1 MRRVLCGLWAALTL
15 ACPPLHSSSLDGL
28 TVVGVDFDPSTQPV
42 TSDQLPALVAVKP
55 GEPLDVRL
63 VRQTIHNLYATGRY
77 KDVEVEATRAGDGVR
92 VTFVTQP
99 SWFIGLVGVTGVP
112 GPPTPGHL
120 INVTELEAG
129 EPHSEEKTAY
139 AEQQIRGLL
148 KENGFYLAGVEIVEN
163 KHPEYQQ
170 IDVVFEVDAGERAG
184 LGEVIVAPDPRLTLS
199 ADELRRIA
207 KWREDKP
214 LTQRRVRRGLERI
227 EKYLQQRHHWQ
238 AQARKVDLVYD
249 PDVNRVDVVLHI
261 VPGPR
266 VMVRLD
272 GADFSPA
279 QLQKY
284 LPIFEEGDVDED
296 LLSEGASNLRDY
308 LQTQGYFSASV
319 EHFLVRDSEEEVH
332 VVYRVERGPR
342 QRLSSIRIA
351 GNRYFD
357 LETIRERLLIQ
368 EKTFQQRRGR
378 FSQSLL
384 ERDVGAIEE
393 LYRTNGFRDVK
404 VTSRVNSNFGGKTGN
419 LAVFLTIEEGPLTLV
434 SDLTILGT
442 EQIPVEE
449 FLPELSSAR
458 GQPFSEINVATDRD
472 LILGYYYDEGFQDAR
487 FGWRYDAAGS
497 PNRVS
502 VEYKIE
508 EGEPLRVRGPIVS
521 GLHHTRETLVDRQI
535 RIFPDEPLS
544 QTAML
549 ETQRRLYDL
558 GVFSK
563 VDVDLQ
569 NPDGEEPSK
578 NVLVQVE
585 EARRWS
591 VGVGGGAEF
600 ARIGGNTGDL
610 TSPVGNASF
619 SPRVTLEFT
628 RLNLR
633 GKGHTASLRTRFSDL
648 QQRALFTYENPRWT
662 GSDRWRMT
670 VSSLFDTSRNV
681 RTFTGQRLEGAFQL
695 HHKLSKPSTALYRFT
710 YRRTSIDE
718 NSLQI
723 SPGLIPRA
731 SQPVRVG
738 LLGGTY
744 IQDRRDE
751 PTDATKGLYN
761 TVDLGLA
768 SGAWASEPDFFRILG
783 QNSSYHRLP
792 GRLIVART
800 LQLGFMFPWG
810 EVLQVSPDSTAFP
823 DQASNPD
830 LRIPLSER
838 FFFGGA
844 NSHRGFPINQAGPR
858 DPVTGFPIGGGAVLL
873 NSVELRFPLVGE
885 NIGGVLFH
893 DAGNAYSRPGRISFR
908 GKQKPITVDD
918 QIAGYEFDYMVHA
931 VGFGLRYRTP
941 IGPIRLDLGYSVN
954 PPRFIGFEGTRQEL
968 LAGQGMTT
976 QQRISHFQF
985 HFSLGQTF

>member
-1 MRRVLCGLWAALTL
+1 MRRVLFGLWAALTL
-15 ACPPLHSSSLDGL
+15 AWTPLNSSSLDGL
-28 TVVGVDFDPSTQPV
+28 TVVGVDFDPRAQPV
-42 TSDQLPALVAVKP
+42 AGSRLSALVAVKP
-55 GEPLDVRL
+55 GEPLDVRR
-63 VRQTIHNLYATGRY
+63 VRQTIHDLYATGRY
-77 KDVEVEATRAGDGVR
+77 KDIEVEATRAGDGVR

-99 SWFIGLVGVTGVP
+99 SWFIGLVDVTGVP
-112 GPPTPGHL
+112 RPPTPGHL

-129 EPHSEEKTAY
+129 ELYSEEKTAY
-139 AEQQIRGLL
+139 AKQQIRRLL
-148 KENGFYLAGVEIVEN
+148 KENGFYLASVEVDET
-163 KHPEYQQ
+163 KHPEHQQ
-170 IDVVFEVDAGERAG
+170 IDVVFEVNAGERAG
-184 LGEVIVAPDPRLTLS
+184 MGEVIVAPDPGLTVS

-207 KWREDKP
+207 KWREGKP

-227 EKYLQQRHHWQ
+227 EKYLQRCHHWQ

-249 PDVNRVDVVLHI
+249 PDVNRVDVVLHV

-296 LLSEGASNLRDY
+296 LLAEGASNLRDY

-319 EHFLVRDSEEEVH
+319 EYFLERDRKEEVRI
-332 VVYRVERGPR
+332 VYRVERGPR
-342 QRLSSIRIA
+342 QRLSSVRIA
-351 GNRYFD
+351 GNHYFD

-368 EKTFQQRRGR
+368 ERTMQQRRGR

-384 ERDVGAIEE
+384 ERDVEAIEE

-404 VTSRVNSNFGGKTGN
+404 VTSRVDSNFGGKTGN
-419 LAVFLTIEEGPLTLV
+419 LAVLLTIDEGSPTLV
-434 SDLTILGT
+434 SEVTILGT
-442 EQIPVEE
+442 EQIAAQE
-449 FLPELSSAR
+449 FLPELSSAP

-472 LILGYYYDEGFQDAR
+472 LILGRYYDEGFHDAR
-487 FGWRYDAAGS
+487 FGWRYEPAGN
-497 PNRVS
+497 PNRVA

-508 EGEPLRVRGPIVS
+508 EGEPLRVRRPIVS
-521 GLHHTRETLVDRQI
+521 GLRHTRETLVDRQI

-558 GVFSK
+558 GIFSK

-585 EARRWS
+585 EAKRWS

-600 ARIGGNTGDL
+600 ARIGGRTGDV
-610 TSPVGNASF
+610 VGNASF

-633 GKGHTASLRTRFSDL
+633 GKAHTVSLRTRFSDL

-681 RTFTGQRLEGAFQL
+681 RTFTGRRLEGVFQL
-695 HHKLSKPSTALYRFT
+695 QHKLSKPSTALYRFT
-710 YRRTSIDE
+710 YRRTRIDE
-718 NSLQI
+718 VRIDPNEIDL
-723 SPGLIPRA
+723 A

-744 IQDRRDE
+744 IQDRRDN
-751 PTDATKGLYN
+751 PTDATKGLFN
-761 TVDLGLA
+761 SLDLGVA
-768 SGAWASEPDFFRILG
+768 SGVWASEPDFVRLLG
-783 QNSSYHRLP
+783 QNSTYYPLA
-792 GRLIVART
+792 GRVVLART
-800 LQLGFMFPWG
+800 LQLGLMLPWG
-810 EVLQVSPDSTAFP
+810 EVPHPTSDSACMDFP
-823 DQASNPD
+823 SNPD
-830 LRIPLSER
+830 SRIPLSER

-858 DPVTGFPIGGGAVLL
+858 DCITGFPIGGGAVLL

-885 NIGGVLFH
+885 NVGGVLFH
-893 DAGNAYSRPGRISFR
+893 DAGNAYSRLGRISFR
-908 GKQKPITVDD
+908 AKQEMD
-918 QIAGYEFDYMVHA
+918 EFDYMVHA

-941 IGPIRLDLGYSVN
+941 IGPMRLDLAYSVN
-954 PPRFIGFEGTRQEL
+954 PPRFLAFEGAR
-968 LAGQGMTT
+968 
-976 QQRISHFQF
+976 QRISHFQF

>member
-1 MRRVLCGLWAALTL
+1 MRRVLFGLWAALTL
-15 ACPPLHSSSLDGL
+15 AWTPLNSSSLDGL
-28 TVVGVDFDPSTQPV
+28 TVVGVEFDPRTQPV
-42 TSDQLPALVAVKP
+42 AGSQLPALVAVKP
-55 GEPLDVRL
+55 GAPLDVRL
-63 VRQTIHNLYATGRY
+63 VRQTIHDLYATGRY
-77 KDVEVEATRAGDGVR
+77 KDIEVEATRAGDGVR

-99 SWFIGLVGVTGVP
+99 SWFIGLVDVTGVP
-112 GPPTPGHL
+112 RPPTPGHL
-120 INVTELEAG
+120 MNVTELEAG
-129 EPHSEEKTAY
+129 ELYSEEKTAF
-139 AEQQIRGLL
+139 AEWQIRSLL
-148 KENGFYLAGVEIVEN
+148 RENGFYLASVEVDEN
-163 KHPEYQQ
+163 KHPEHQQ
-170 IDVVFEVDAGERAG
+170 IDVVFAVNAGERAG
-184 LGEVIVAPDPRLTLS
+184 MGEVIVAPDPGLTVS

-207 KWREDKP
+207 KWREGKP
-214 LTQRRVRRGLERI
+214 LTQRRVRKGLERI
-227 EKYLQQRHHWQ
+227 KKYLQRRHHWQ

-249 PDVNRVDVVLHI
+249 PDVNRVDVVLHV

-296 LLSEGASNLRDY
+296 LLAEGANNLRDY

-319 EHFLVRDSEEEVH
+319 EYFLERDSKEEVRI
-332 VVYRVERGPR
+332 VYRVERGPR
-342 QRLSSIRIA
+342 QRLSSVRIV

-357 LETIRERLLIQ
+357 LDTIRERLLIQ
-368 EKTFQQRRGR
+368 ERTMQQRRGR

-384 ERDVGAIEE
+384 ERDVDAIEE

-404 VTSRVNSNFGGKTGN
+404 VTSQVDSNFSGKTGN
-419 LAVFLTIEEGPLTLV
+419 LAVFLTIDEGPLTLV

-442 EQIPVEE
+442 ERIAADE
-449 FLPELSSAR
+449 FLPQLSSAP

-472 LILGYYYDEGFQDAR
+472 LILGRYYDEGFQDAR
-487 FGWRYDAAGS
+487 FGWRYEAVGN

-508 EGEPLRVRGPIVS
+508 EGEPLRVRRPIVS
-521 GLHHTRETLVDRQI
+521 GLRYTRETLVDRQI
-535 RIFPDEPLS
+535 RIFPDDPLS

-585 EARRWS
+585 EAKRWS
-591 VGVGGGAEF
+591 VDVGGGAEF
-600 ARIGGNTGDL
+600 ARIGGRTGD
-610 TSPVGNASF
+610 PVGNASF

-633 GKGHTASLRTRFSDL
+633 GKAHTASLRTRFSDL

-670 VSSLFDTSRNV
+670 ISSLFDTSRNV
-681 RTFTGQRLEGAFQL
+681 RTFTGRRLEGVFQL
-695 HHKLSKPSTALYRFT
+695 QHKLSKPSTALYRFT
-710 YRRTSIDE
+710 YRRTTIDE
-718 NSLQI
+718 ETLQI
-723 SPGLIPRA
+723 APGPA
-731 SQPVRVG
+731 SQPVRVA

-744 IQDRRDE
+744 FQDRRDN
-751 PTDATKGLYN
+751 PTDATKGLFN
-761 TVDLGLA
+761 SLDLSVA
-768 SGAWASEPDFFRILG
+768 SGLWGSEKDFFRLLG
-783 QNSSYHRLP
+783 QNSTYYPLA
-792 GRLIVART
+792 GRVVLART
-800 LQLGFMFPWG
+800 LQLGLMFPWG
-810 EVLQVSPDSTAFP
+810 EVLQVTPP
-823 DQASNPD
+823 SNPD
-830 LRIPLSER
+830 SRIPLSER

-844 NSHRGFPINQAGPR
+844 TSHRGFPVNQAGPR
-858 DPVTGFPIGGGAVLL
+858 DLETGFPIGGGAVLL
-873 NSVELRFPLVGE
+873 NSVELRFPIVGD

-893 DAGNAYSRPGRISFR
+893 DAGNAYSRPDRISFR
-908 GKQKPITVDD
+908 AKQKAIRGTLNSRLLPRLRAKPEAIFVD
-918 QIAGYEFDYMVHA
+918 GYEFDYMVHA

-954 PPRFIGFEGTRQEL
+954 PPRFNVFEGTTEDPL
-968 LAGQGMTT
+968 T
-976 QQRISHFQF
+976 QRISHFQF